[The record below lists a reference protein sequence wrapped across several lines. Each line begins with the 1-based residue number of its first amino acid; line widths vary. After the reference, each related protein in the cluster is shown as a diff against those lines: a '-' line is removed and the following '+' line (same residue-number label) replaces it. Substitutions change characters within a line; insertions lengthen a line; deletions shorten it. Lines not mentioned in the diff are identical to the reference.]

1 MKMAKH
7 DNMVRLRKDIKLTN
21 EEKAIQ
27 AINLLIKNK
36 EKITCQKI
44 ADMAGIHRASVYR
57 YESVRKIMNQYN
69 ERPSIF
75 RSGDSTA
82 TLLKLEE
89 TKNRQLERKCKK
101 LENLIESDA
110 NYKEQCKVLKE
121 KLKELEEYVAEKDGE
136 GW

>member
-1 MKMAKH
+1 MAKH
-7 DNMVRLRKDIKLTN
+7 DAMVNLQREVKLAN

-27 AINLLIKNK
+27 AINLLIKRK

-44 ADMAGIHRASVYR
+44 ADMIGVDRTSIYR
-57 YESVRKIMNQYN
+57 YDRVKNIINQYN

-82 TLLKLEE
+82 TLLRIEE
-89 TKNRQLERKCKK
+89 SKNRQLEKRCKK

-110 NYKEQCKVLKE
+110 KYKEQCQSLK
-121 KLKELEEYVAEKDGE
+121 KIVKELEEQLAEKDGE
-136 GW
+136 NW